1 MPLSV
6 PRNAIQSPFGCFVL
20 GRAVSLAGSAMTPV
34 ALSLA
39 VLQASHHMS
48 DLGVVLAAQ
57 VTAHL
62 SLLLVGGVLG
72 DRWPRRALL
81 VATNLGAGLTQ
92 GLVAAVLL
100 TGHYQLAPVAC
111 LQFVNGA
118 LEALGSPALRGIVP
132 ELVEP
137 AQLPRANAIL
147 ATVKNLTKVLGPGI
161 SGVLVAAG
169 GGGIAVAID
178 AISFLAA
185 AAVLARLRLAITSS
199 PPGNGVLTEIRQGWR
214 TFRSTR
220 WLWATTASF
229 AVINLIG
236 TGTWQI
242 LGPEITTARAN
253 APVWGIAL
261 SARALGAL
269 VMGAALYRHAPQRF
283 LRAGQLLAVLGAFG
297 LLGLGVGLPAP
308 WLLLAAFVSGL
319 GFAAPSIAWDT
330 CVHQRIPRH
339 ELSRISAY
347 NDLLSYTCVPV
358 GQLLVAPAAAW
369 LGPTSVAL
377 YAAIGFAG
385 AALAPL
391 GSRSVRELRLQPPP
405 MA

>member
-62 SLLLVGGVLG
+62 SLLLVGGVMG
-72 DRWPRRALL
+72 DRWPRWALL

-147 ATVKNLTKVLGPGI
+147 ATVKNL
-161 SGVLVAAG
+161 GVQRSAVVHVRPRRAATRRTRRGMVRTNQHRALRG
-169 GGGIAVAID
+169 G
-178 AISFLAA
+178 
-185 AAVLARLRLAITSS
+185 R
-199 PPGNGVLTEIRQGWR
+199 
-214 TFRSTR
+214 FRSR
-220 WLWATTASF
+220 S
-229 AVINLIG
+229 
-236 TGTWQI
+236 
-242 LGPEITTARAN
+242 ARPAQQ
-253 APVWGIAL
+253 PL
-261 SARALGAL
+261 SA
-269 VMGAALYRHAPQRF
+269 
-283 LRAGQLLAVLGAFG
+283 
-297 LLGLGVGLPAP
+297 
-308 WLLLAAFVSGL
+308 
-319 GFAAPSIAWDT
+319 
-330 CVHQRIPRH
+330 
-339 ELSRISAY
+339 
-347 NDLLSYTCVPV
+347 
-358 GQLLVAPAAAW
+358 
-369 LGPTSVAL
+369 
-377 YAAIGFAG
+377 
-385 AALAPL
+385 
-391 GSRSVRELRLQPPP
+391 
-405 MA
+405 